1 MGGGLEKSPSNHISS
16 INVGTCNNFIPLLA
30 RDDACVRVS
39 KMDRHFQ
46 LRGAKRTE
54 AIGHHGS
61 HERMWFVL
69 VSIVDSCNPN

>member
-1 MGGGLEKSPSNHISS
+1 
-16 INVGTCNNFIPLLA
+16 LA